1 MIGDQQCNLTGISQS
16 INSGVRSPI
25 KCRISSNQVA
35 GEYNLSM
42 SLKPGYPTM
51 SFRTT
56 QTSSFSG
63 KNYTQRVAAGITGLS
78 SRKCGISGTVINV
91 TGSGFS
97 SNVSDFTCSVAGE
110 TCTVTQASLNQ
121 LTIQMPRTSINNTSY
136 GKLIKNSNDN
146 SIQQGAYL
154 GNNGFSYKR
163 YSLDGMS
170 KTG

>member
-1 MIGDQQCNLTGISQS
+1 MIGDQQCNLTGISHS

-25 KCRISSNQVA
+25 KCSVSSNQVA
-35 GEYNLSM
+35 GEYNFSM
-42 SLKPGYPTM
+42 SLRPGYPTM
-51 SFRTT
+51 SFRTV

-63 KNYTQRVAAGITGLS
+63 KNYTQRVAARITNLS

-97 SNVSDFTCSVAGE
+97 SNVSDYTCSVAGE
-110 TCTVTQASLNQ
+110 TCIVTQAGLNQ
-121 LTIQMPRTSINNTSY
+121 LTIEMPRTSINNTSY

-146 SIQQGAYL
+146 SIQQGPFL

-163 YSLDGMS
+163 YSLNGMS
-170 KTG
+170 KSV

>member
-1 MIGDQQCNLTGISQS
+1 MIGDQQCNLTNIIQS
-16 INSGVRSPI
+16 INPVSRSPI
-25 KCRISSNQVA
+25 KCRVSLNQVA

-51 SFRTT
+51 SLRAV

-63 KNYTQRVAAGITGLS
+63 KNYTQRVAAEITNLS
-78 SRKCGISGTVINV
+78 SRKCGRMGTVINV

-97 SNVSDFTCSVAGE
+97 SNISDYTCSVAGE
-110 TCTVTQASLNQ
+110 TCIVTQASLNQ
-121 LTIQMPRTSINNTSY
+121 LTIEMPPTSINNTSY

-146 SIQQGAYL
+146 STQQGPYL

-170 KTG
+170 KTE